1 MHGNEVADRLRWAEY
16 LHMRCDGFG
25 CRTAQWGR
33 TMLGWSHPR
42 CHGTHGVRGYDDDRL
57 RRTRMRPV
65 RLRKVEGTVQDHGN
79 RLDVVELRLEES
91 QQYRFLRVE
100 HSAAL
105 DELSQRART
114 QSGLLRQGSWLM
126 RFGLLFGAWRRLE
139 RKHCKRGII
148 SSHRNR

>member
-1 MHGNEVADRLRWAEY
+1 
-16 LHMRCDGFG
+16 
-25 CRTAQWGR
+25 
-33 TMLGWSHPR
+33 MLGWSHPR

-105 DELSQRART
+105 DELWKEVEDGTTGRNTIRVTAARV
-114 QSGLLRQGSWLM
+114 LANE
-126 RFGLLFGAWRRLE
+126 LFGAWRRLE
-139 RKHCKRGII
+139 RKRCKRRLRSFLEANERWPQQKPVKRPRARLCFMPGMG
-148 SSHRNR
+148 RGT

>member
-1 MHGNEVADRLRWAEY
+1 
-16 LHMRCDGFG
+16 
-25 CRTAQWGR
+25 
-33 TMLGWSHPR
+33 MLGWSHPR

-79 RLDVVELRLEES
+79 RLDVVELLEES

-105 DELSQRART
+105 DELWKEVEDGTTGKNTIRVTAARVLANEVRAALRGMAEAGEEALQTRDHQQSQEPVNA
-114 QSGLLRQGSWLM
+114 LLTMFSPV
-126 RFGLLFGAWRRLE
+126 
-139 RKHCKRGII
+139 I
-148 SSHRNR
+148 